1 VGERKDANN
10 TGGVKERVT
19 IREAATLLGVHPN
32 TVRNHIKAGIYPA
45 EKVLTERGETWTIDR
60 NSLITNTPTSA
71 SQQLV
76 NPQAVTFAQELLR
89 PFVNELGEVREQ
101 LGAERARREQA
112 ERTIAELR
120 QELETLREP
129 RESPESPGPSET
141 STTDTTEAAEAA
153 GEPTEPSSRP
163 WWRRMFGG

>member
-1 VGERKDANN
+1 VGERQDANH
-10 TGGVKERVT
+10 TGGVKEMVT

-76 NPQAVTFAQELLR
+76 NPQAVTFVQELLR

-129 RESPESPGPSET
+129 RESPEPRSAEPTPT
-141 STTDTTEAAEAA
+141 EAA

-163 WWRRMFGG
+163 WWRRMFGR